1 MKSTASI
8 LAFACLG
15 TATAAFSGA
24 SVVVTSEDVGE
35 SPGSIGADVTVGT
48 ALVATDKIVI
58 TADKA
63 VWAAAGATTC
73 AIDGTS
79 QTATGSVD
87 ATKKILTLTMT
98 SNLLAAATKISCTTN
113 LGANPAAGAVAYTIA
128 SFAADGTTVKDASI
142 ALGTYTT
149 YAYPT
154 AIVKQEWTDNTCT
167 TEKADD
173 IYKYIIKEARLV
185 GVCGVSTQSSFP
197 TSATGG
203 VYGTYSGLT
212 CGAGTWT
219 VSETFSYSTT
229 AAKNCVTKS
238 GKFYTYKTVF
248 ADETVTKVG
257 VDLDV
262 LNPITCAAPYW
273 QKTPLTGVCT
283 EVTVLGS
290 QFGNVK
296 FLPLAAGDLATGGM
310 SASKSVMYIKFANGD
325 TTCATTVS
333 MAWGGVYGTTGC
345 ADISGPPT
353 ENWKFC
359 ENAACP
365 AYTMFAT
372 SAKLGVCAAGAVIA
386 AATLL
391 A

>member
-1 MKSTASI
+1 M
-8 LAFACLG
+8 
-15 TATAAFSGA
+15 
-24 SVVVTSEDVGE
+24 
-35 SPGSIGADVTVGT
+35 
-48 ALVATDKIVI
+48 
-58 TADKA
+58 
-63 VWAAAGATTC
+63 
-73 AIDGTS
+73 
-79 QTATGSVD
+79 
-87 ATKKILTLTMT
+87 
-98 SNLLAAATKISCTTN
+98 
-113 LGANPAAGAVAYTIA
+113 
-128 SFAADGTTVKDASI
+128 KDASI

-154 AIVKQEWTDNTCT
+154 AIVKQEWTDNTYVHISGATSASTYYHTPPSPPLSPLTTYVRVRRCT

-353 ENWKFC
+353 ENWKVRHSLHATRASSTFSC
-359 ENAACP
+359 SPLLIRLLFSHHSSARTRPAPLTPCSRRRRSSASALLAPSSRQPRSSRKRCAQRPPRVDDPSLLFHQHHHLVETINVFQGSCP
-365 AYTMFAT
+365 RVVHKKKAVS
-372 SAKLGVCAAGAVIA
+372 SACAAAPLPRAHTRSPLRRTIFEEF
-386 AATLL
+386 
-391 A
+391 